1 MRDVRRIN
9 EVLTIIAELW
19 AKYPDWRL
27 TQLIINATGAEG
39 PALFYL
45 EDDMLLER
53 LKNFQ

>member
-9 EVLTIIAELW
+9 EVLTTIAELW

-45 EDDMLLER
+45 EDDMLVER